1 MVIEFLNI
9 EAAKV
14 MSSEQICSAL
24 QCSLN
29 GLNTTEAQLRQQQF
43 GFNQIEEKKQY
54 WILHFLHYF
63 WGPIPW
69 MIEFAAILSAILHHW
84 SNLAIILALL
94 LVNGA
99 VGFWEERQAGNAIA
113 ALKQKLSLKSLVKRN
128 GQWLELPSAELVPG
142 DLIRIRLGNIIPAD
156 IKLTEGDYLSVDQST
171 LTGESLP
178 VGKKVGDIAYSGSTV
193 KQGEMQA
200 IVIAIGTRTFFGKT
214 AQLVEAAETPSHF
227 QQAVLQIGHYL
238 IYISLILALIITAVQ
253 LIRHAQF
260 IELVQFVLVLIVASI
275 PVAMPAVLSV
285 TMALGAL
292 KLSRKKAFVTKLESI
307 EEIAGIDI
315 LCCDKTGTLTQN
327 KLKLQEPIV
336 FRDGDVGTL
345 LTCGCLASK
354 AENQDPI
361 DLAILNGYTQELKTF
376 QQIHFTPFDPL
387 SKRTQATIVAPEGN
401 TFYVTKGAPQIILS
415 LCSPDSLFEGEVQAQ
430 IQALAAKGFRTLGV
444 ASSADSQSWQFL
456 GLLALS
462 DPLRDDAKETIERAQ
477 GHGLQIKM
485 ITGDNVVI
493 AQEIAQQ
500 LHIGN
505 RICLAKEIQPEKISE
520 YNGFA
525 EVFPE
530 HKYSII
536 KDLQKQSHIV
546 GMTGDGVNDAPALKQ
561 ADVGIAVSGASDAA
575 RSAASLVLTAPG
587 LSVIIHAI
595 EEARCIFERMNS
607 YAIYRIAETIRIML
621 FMVLCIVVYNFYPV
635 TALMIILL
643 ALLNDLPIMTII
655 YDNTL
660 VNQSPVKW
668 NMRRVLTISTA
679 LGITGV
685 IETFLLIILAK
696 TYFLFSPEE
705 LQSFIF
711 LKLSI
716 AGHLT
721 LFVARTKNAFFVR
734 PYPSPILLGAI
745 IATQCVASCIVGFG
759 IFVTAI
765 AWINIFYLWIYALV
779 WMFIEDG
786 IKRMLYTIHD

>member
-327 KLKLQEPIV
+327 KLKLQEPCL